1 MNNTKTNPIGLDAKI
16 QRLQTSLFSQLNT
29 LWNLTNGAELDAYG
43 RCYVIEQDSEKTVRF
58 FKTPKEYQTVS
69 VAERNKFFFLNRN
82 IAKKVDTL
90 NYETTLELIF
100 IVDVVKL
107 KPQIDHRAD
116 IEVQADVELILNQFD
131 NVWVESLEVGYE
143 NALRGI
149 KYIQADDMQPYYV
162 FKYNLNVLYN
172 MNEECNC
179 CV

>member
-43 RCYVIEQDSEKTVRF
+43 RCYVIDQDSEKTVRF
-58 FKTPKEYQTVS
+58 FKTPNEYQTVS
-69 VAERNKFFFLNRN
+69 VAERNKFFFIHRS

-90 NYETTLELIF
+90 NYETTLELIL
-100 IVDVVKL
+100 IVEVVKL
-107 KPQIDHRAD
+107 KPTITHRAD

-131 NVWVESLEVGYE
+131 NVWVESLEIGYE

-149 KYIQADDMQPYYV
+149 VYSQPNDMQPYHV
-162 FKYNLNVLYN
+162 FKYNLNVRYN